1 MSKLRIILDL
11 ENIITN
17 YGAKDIKKLLL
28 RISLYAVDEHQDAIV
43 LIHQPRM
50 RIKNLGEDNFYGFL
64 KIKALKA
71 PSKLVSIVRLG
82 LETLNVMFP
91 MPKSINKNIK
101 ISHHLKEYVKGRE
114 YWETWDSNISRTA
127 EEIFE
132 SSKNYVDVLENTFNF
147 VIERLK
153 LKSKMKERLGAAE
166 AFRRREGDCDEFS
179 DLFIALLRAN
189 NIPSRRVVGLFIA
202 PVNGEVSWE
211 YHVWCEAWVPTVGW
225 VPFDPALGFFA
236 SISWRHISRVKM
248 GLVPDRPMRII
259 KWSSKENNVKL
270 NENDIKN
277 VEVLKFP
284 K

>member
-1 MSKLRIILDL
+1 LRIILDL

-17 YGAKDIKKLLL
+17 FGAKDIKKLLL
-28 RISLYAVDEHQDAIV
+28 RISLYAVDGHQDAVV
-43 LIHQPRM
+43 LFHQPRM
-50 RIKNLGEDNFYGFL
+50 RIRNLGEDNFYGFL
-64 KIKALKA
+64 KIKSLKA

-82 LETLNVMFP
+82 LETLNMMFS
-91 MPKSINKNIK
+91 MPKSISKTIK

-114 YWETWDSNISRTA
+114 YWETWDPNISQTA
-127 EEIFE
+127 EEILE
-132 SSKNYVDVLENTFNF
+132 SSKNYVGVLENTFNL
-147 VIERLK
+147 VLERLK

-166 AFRRREGDCDEFS
+166 AFRRREGDCDEFC

-189 NIPSRRVVGLFIA
+189 NIPSRRVVGLFLA
-202 PVNGEVSWE
+202 LVNGEVSWE
-211 YHVWCEAWVPTVGW
+211 YHAWCEAWVPTVGW